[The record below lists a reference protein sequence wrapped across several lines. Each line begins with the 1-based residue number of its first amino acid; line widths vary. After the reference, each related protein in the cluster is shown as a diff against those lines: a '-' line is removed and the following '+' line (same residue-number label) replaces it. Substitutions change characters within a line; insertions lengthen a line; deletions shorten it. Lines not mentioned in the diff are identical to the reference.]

1 MFKKR
6 RWFPLLI
13 ALSMIVAVLTPSISY
28 SQTKLADIQG
38 HWAQPC
44 IEQLVQKQII
54 TTYEDG
60 NFRPDSQVNRAEFAT
75 IISKAFPDKPVT
87 RNAIR
92 FADIPSNYGA
102 ANSIRQA
109 YQTGFLSAYIGENF
123 NPLRKMT
130 RQQVLLSLVN
140 GLKYSPTQPV
150 EKTLKAVFDDA
161 QEIPNDS
168 RNAIAAATE
177 KLLIVN
183 YPNVRLLKPNQIVTR
198 AEVATFLCQALGTS
212 QLIPQEYIATINS
225 PATTTTA
232 LRNQTPQTT
241 QTTETKPTPTATST
255 PPITEKKPT
264 PTATSTPPI
273 TEKKPTPT
281 ATSTPPI
288 TEKKPTPTATSTPPI
303 TERKPTPTATST
315 PPITEK
321 KPTPLATSATTPR
334 SSTPAET
341 TSPTAISIRTP
352 TAQTNINRTAETST
366 SPSRITAAPTNS
378 IAAPTAPQ
386 NPLAIIRKPTPQT
399 LQAKTELRG
408 VWLTNI
414 DSDVLF
420 YKDRLSDAIDRLK
433 SLNFNTL
440 YPTVWNWGYTLYPS
454 KVAEPIV
461 GSPLRLVTPTDENL
475 DPELGT
481 DRDVLQEVIT
491 QGHKQGMAVIPWFE
505 FGFMAPADSQI
516 AKLYPDWILKRRDGS
531 QIWIEGPHQRV
542 WMNPFHPEVQQFIE
556 SLVLEIITKYDV
568 DGIQF
573 DDHFGFP
580 SQLGYDEFT
589 VALYQQEHAGQSPPD
604 DFQDPEWIAWRANK
618 ITQYMQRIHRAIKQR
633 KPKIVISVSPNPQEF
648 SYKYYLTDWQTWREQ
663 GLIEEL
669 VLQVYRNDMNRFI
682 AEIERPEVEAA
693 RQRIPVAIGIM
704 TGVKPQA
711 VPMSQVTEQVEVARN
726 WGFSGVSFFFYE
738 SLWNLTKEPPAFRQS
753 ALQNIFPSKMPR
765 PNIFVGWNPPR

>member
-13 ALSMIVAVLTPSISY
+13 ALSMIVAVLTPSRSY

-75 IISKAFPDKPVT
+75 IISKAFPERPVT

-109 YQTGFLSAYIGENF
+109 YQTGFLSAYIGESF

-130 RQQVLLSLVN
+130 RLQVLLSLVN

-183 YPNVRLLKPNQIVTR
+183 YPNVRQLKPNQIVTR
-198 AEVATFLCQALGTS
+198 AEVASFLCQTLGTS
-212 QLIPQEYIATINS
+212 QSIPQEYIARISS
-225 PATTTTA
+225 PDPTTTA

-241 QTTETKPTPTATST
+241 QTTETKPTPPPTSPTQTTAT
-255 PPITEKKPT
+255 KPT
-264 PTATSTPPI
+264 PIPTSPTQT
-273 TEKKPTPT
+273 TETKPTP
-281 ATSTPPI
+281 API
-288 TEKKPTPTATSTPPI
+288 
-303 TERKPTPTATST
+303 
-315 PPITEK
+315 
-321 KPTPLATSATTPR
+321 SATTPR
-334 SSTPAET
+334 LSTPAQT
-341 TSPTAISIRTP
+341 TSPAAVSIITP
-352 TAQTNINRTAETST
+352 TSRTNINRTAETST
-366 SPSRITAAPTNS
+366 NPANITNTP
-378 IAAPTAPQ
+378 PK
-386 NPLAIIRKPTPQT
+386 PLAIIRKPTPQT
-399 LQAKTELRG
+399 LERTTEIRG

-420 YKDRLSDAIDRLK
+420 YKNRLSEAIVRLK

-454 KVAEPIV
+454 QVAETIV
-461 GSPLRLVTPTDENL
+461 GSPIRLVTPTDEDL

-481 DRDVLQEVIT
+481 DRDVLQEIIT

-556 SLVLEIITKYDV
+556 SLILEIVTKYDI

-580 SQLGYDEFT
+580 SELGYDKFT

-604 DFQDPEWIAWRANK
+604 DFQDPEWVRWRADK

-648 SYKYYLTDWQTWREQ
+648 SYKYFLADWQTWREQ
-663 GLIEEL
+663 GLIDEL
-669 VLQVYRNDMNRFI
+669 VLQVYRNDLNRFI

-711 VPMSQVTEQVEVARN
+711 IPMSQVTEQVEVARN

-738 SLWNLTKEPPAFRQS
+738 SLWNLTTEPPAFRQS
-753 ALQNIFPSKMPR
+753 ALQNMFPNKMPR

>member
-13 ALSMIVAVLTPSISY
+13 ALSMIVAVLTPSRSY

-54 TTYEDG
+54 TSYEDG

-92 FADIPSNYGA
+92 FADIPSNYRG
-102 ANSIRQA
+102 ANSINQA

-161 QEIPNDS
+161 QEIPNNS

-264 PTATSTPPI
+264 PTATS
-273 TEKKPTPT
+273 
-281 ATSTPPI
+281 
-288 TEKKPTPTATSTPPI
+288 
-303 TERKPTPTATST
+303 
-315 PPITEK
+315 
-321 KPTPLATSATTPR
+321 ATTPR

-378 IAAPTAPQ
+378 IAAPTPPQ

-399 LQAKTELRG
+399 LQARTELRG

-454 KVAEPIV
+454 QVAETIV

-556 SLVLEIITKYDV
+556 SLVLEIVTKYDV

-604 DFQDPEWIAWRANK
+604 DFQDPEWVRWRADK

-669 VLQVYRNDMNRFI
+669 VLQVYRNDLNRFI

-753 ALQNIFPSKMPR
+753 ALQNMFPNKMPR

>member
-13 ALSMIVAVLTPSISY
+13 ALSTIVAVLIPSKSY

-54 TTYEDG
+54 TSYEDG
-60 NFRPDSQVNRAEFAT
+60 NFRPNSEVNRAEFAT

-87 RNAIR
+87 RKAIR
-92 FADIPSNYGA
+92 FADIPSNYWA
-102 ANSIRQA
+102 ANGIRQA
-109 YQTGFLSAYIGENF
+109 YQTGFISAYIGEIF
-123 NPLRKMT
+123 NPLRKLT
-130 RQQVLLSLVN
+130 REQVLLSLVN
-140 GLKYSPTQPV
+140 GLKYSPNQPV
-150 EKTLKAVFDDA
+150 EKTLKALFDDA
-161 QEIPNDS
+161 QEIPKNS
-168 RNAIAAATE
+168 RTAIAAATE

-183 YPNVRLLKPNQIVTR
+183 YPNVRQLKPNQIITR
-198 AEVATFLCQALGTS
+198 AEAATFICQALGTS
-212 QLIPQEYIATINS
+212 QVIPEQYIARIGSS
-225 PATTTTA
+225 PATTTA
-232 LRNQTPQTT
+232 VRNQTPQPTPTT
-241 QTTETKPTPTATST
+241 EKKPTPPPTSTSQTTETKPNPA
-255 PPITEKKPT
+255 P
-264 PTATSTPPI
+264 
-273 TEKKPTPT
+273 
-281 ATSTPPI
+281 
-288 TEKKPTPTATSTPPI
+288 
-303 TERKPTPTATST
+303 
-315 PPITEK
+315 
-321 KPTPLATSATTPR
+321 TSATNPR
-334 SSTPAET
+334 VTTPAET
-341 TSPTAISIRTP
+341 TSPAAVSITTP
-352 TAQTNINRTAETST
+352 NSQTNINRTSETPRT
-366 SPSRITAAPTNS
+366 PANITNTPPNP
-378 IAAPTAPQ
+378 IAV
-386 NPLAIIRKPTPQT
+386 IRKLTPPTLERT
-399 LQAKTELRG
+399 TEIRG

-420 YKDRLSDAIDRLK
+420 YKDKLSDAITRLK

-461 GSPLRLVTPTDENL
+461 GSPIRLVTPTDENL

-516 AKLYPDWILKRRDGS
+516 AKLYPDWILKRRDGT
-531 QIWIEGPHQRV
+531 QIWDEGPHQRI
-542 WMNPFHPEVQQFIE
+542 WMNPLHPEVQQFIE

-604 DFQDPEWIAWRANK
+604 DFQDPEWVRWRADK
-618 ITQYMQRIHRAIKQR
+618 ITQYMQRIHRAIKRR

-648 SYKYYLTDWQTWREQ
+648 SYQYYLTDWQTWREQ

-669 VLQVYRNDMNRFI
+669 VLQVYRNDLNRFI

-693 RQRIPVAIGIM
+693 RQKIPVAIGII

-711 VPMSQVTEQVEVARN
+711 VPMSQVVEQVEVARN

-738 SLWNLTKEPPAFRQS
+738 SLWNLTKEPPALRQS
-753 ALQNIFPSKMPR
+753 ALQNIFPNKMPR
-765 PNIFVGWNPPR
+765 PNIFVGWKPPR

>member
-13 ALSMIVAVLTPSISY
+13 ALSMIVAVLIPSRSY
-28 SQTKLADIQG
+28 SQTALADIQG
-38 HWAQPC
+38 NWTQPC

-54 TTYEDG
+54 TVYEDG

-75 IISKAFPDKPVT
+75 IISKAFADRPVT

-92 FADIPSNYGA
+92 FADIPSNYRA
-102 ANSIRQA
+102 ANAIRQA
-109 YQTGFLSAYIGENF
+109 YQTGFLSAYIGESF

-130 RQQVLLSLVN
+130 REQVLLSLVN

-150 EKTLKAVFDDA
+150 EKTLKAAFDDA
-161 QEIPNDS
+161 QEIPKNS
-168 RNAIAAATE
+168 RTAIAAATE

-183 YPNVRLLKPNQIVTR
+183 YPNVRQLKPNQLVNR
-198 AEVATFLCQALGTS
+198 AELATFLCQALETS
-212 QLIPQEYIATINS
+212 RLIPEQYIARISS
-225 PATTTTA
+225 PTTTTTA
-232 LRNQTPQTT
+232 VINQNPQTT
-241 QTTETKPTPTATST
+241 INTEINPNISPTS
-255 PPITEKKPT
+255 TEKKPT
-264 PTATSTPPI
+264 PSLTSPTTST
-273 TEKKPTPT
+273 
-281 ATSTPPI
+281 
-288 TEKKPTPTATSTPPI
+288 
-303 TERKPTPTATST
+303 
-315 PPITEK
+315 
-321 KPTPLATSATTPR
+321 
-334 SSTPAET
+334 SSTLPET
-341 TSPTAISIRTP
+341 TSPTSISIRTP
-352 TAQTNINRTAETST
+352 DAQTNTNTTAATST
-366 SPSRITAAPTNS
+366 TPSRITAAPTNS
-378 IAAPTAPQ
+378 MVAPTAPQ
-386 NPLAIIRKPTPQT
+386 NPIAIIRKPPPQT
-399 LQAKTELRG
+399 LQATTELRG
-408 VWLTNI
+408 VWLTNV

-420 YKDRLSDAIDRLK
+420 YKDRVSDAINRLK

-454 KVAEPIV
+454 KIAAPIV

-491 QGHKQGMAVIPWFE
+491 QGHKQGMAVLPWFE

-542 WMNPFHPEVQQFIE
+542 WMNPFHPQVQQFIE
-556 SLVLEIITKYDV
+556 SLILEIVTKYDV

-604 DFQDPEWIAWRANK
+604 DFQDPEWVRWRADK
-618 ITQYMQRIHRAIKQR
+618 ITQYMQRIQRAIKQR

-648 SYKYYLTDWQTWREQ
+648 SYKYYLADWQTWREQ
-663 GLIEEL
+663 GLIDEL
-669 VLQVYRNDMNRFI
+669 VLQVYRNDLNRFI
-682 AEIERPEVEAA
+682 EEIERPEVEAA

-711 VPMSQVTEQVEVARN
+711 VPMSQVKEQVEVARN

-753 ALQNIFPSKMPR
+753 ALQNIFPNKMPR
-765 PNIFVGWNPPR
+765 PSIFVGWKPSL